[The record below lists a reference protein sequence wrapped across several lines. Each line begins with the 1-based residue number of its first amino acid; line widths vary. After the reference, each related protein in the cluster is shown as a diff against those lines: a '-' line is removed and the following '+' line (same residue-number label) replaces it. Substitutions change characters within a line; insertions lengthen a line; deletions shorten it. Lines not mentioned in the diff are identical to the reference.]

1 MPEKIRKSRRSAVG
15 SAQRSGVNRRSR
27 RQNFRKRRK
36 PLKTL
41 TFSAFQFFKK
51 PVKNWS
57 DHMFDH
63 LRKNEYFPLSRRS
76 AAGSA
81 SRSGREGRGFK
92 SRRLD
97 HFNHEN
103 RPKL

>member
-1 MPEKIRKSRRSAVG
+1 
-15 SAQRSGVNRRSR
+15 
-27 RQNFRKRRK
+27 
-36 PLKTL
+36 
-41 TFSAFQFFKK
+41 
-51 PVKNWS
+51 
-57 DHMFDH
+57 MFDH

-97 HFNHEN
+97 HFNHGKQTKTLSFGLFFIYLFIRLRWGNGQKIIVLE
-103 RPKL
+103 